1 MSLLIKIG
9 TIIINTFLLMRNK
22 FVYFCSIKIHASGF
36 KELLESTLCL
46 LMVVEVLSLQ
56 KVFKTLVEVV
66 VGWWE
71 IRWIWQVQQNLLA
84 LYIQLLKCCLCDM
97 HSGIVIEN
105 WTLSVDQSWLHAW
118 QVLVYPINLLSILL
132 RCNDF
137 SGILKAIVD

>member
-22 FVYFCSIKIHASGF
+22 FVYFYSIKIHASGF

-66 VGWWE
+66 VGW
-71 IRWIWQVQQNLLA
+71 
-84 LYIQLLKCCLCDM
+84 
-97 HSGIVIEN
+97 
-105 WTLSVDQSWLHAW
+105 
-118 QVLVYPINLLSILL
+118 
-132 RCNDF
+132 
-137 SGILKAIVD
+137 

>member
-66 VGWWE
+66 VGW
-71 IRWIWQVQQNLLA
+71 
-84 LYIQLLKCCLCDM
+84 
-97 HSGIVIEN
+97 
-105 WTLSVDQSWLHAW
+105 
-118 QVLVYPINLLSILL
+118 
-132 RCNDF
+132 
-137 SGILKAIVD
+137 